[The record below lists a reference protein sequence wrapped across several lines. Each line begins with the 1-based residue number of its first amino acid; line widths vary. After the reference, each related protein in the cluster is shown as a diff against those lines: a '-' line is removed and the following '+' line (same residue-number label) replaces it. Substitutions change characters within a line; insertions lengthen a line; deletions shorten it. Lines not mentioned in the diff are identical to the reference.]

1 MYAGVGLIADDS
13 SQNLLLRNTSGD
25 LDSFTIKNHAI
36 VDGVMAEHTD
46 PAQTMVVALVQAMS
60 SNLVENGSSGSMTV
74 AQQTEQQHSLLSQP
88 HA

>member
-1 MYAGVGLIADDS
+1 MYAGVGPIADNS

-25 LDSFTIKNHAI
+25 LESYTIKNNAI
-36 VDGVMAEHTD
+36 VDAVMAGHTD
-46 PAQTMVVALVQAMS
+46 PAQTMVVGLVQAMS
-60 SNLVENGSSGSMTV
+60 SNLVANGSSGSMTV